1 MTTFG
6 ADPNYQKKLAVM
18 LMQQGVDASPV
29 QHWTQGA
36 ARMAQALV
44 GGNMMRSEREA
55 DDEANRNAMASLLG
69 GSQSAAQPQPMQ
81 QQQPAAHPVSN
92 PQSWAN
98 AISGI
103 ESSGKYD
110 ALGPVTKTGDR
121 AYGKYQ
127 VMGAN
132 VPQWTKAHLGQE
144 MTPEQFAANP
154 QAQDAVFKGQFG
166 QYAQKYGPE
175 GAAKAWFAGEGGMN
189 NPNAK
194 DQLGTS
200 VAQYAQKFNGALPGQ
215 QAQAA
220 PQQMAQAPQAPQID
234 RNAAMAAILNPRV
247 RPEVKQMLM
256 QHAIPKDHWVDE
268 RGPDGSFYQ
277 RNRLTGERKVIEKSD
292 VLPQAAVDQK
302 IAIAQASKPET
313 TINNTVNPLLKG
325 VGDRFN
331 DTMEKARSSSDQVR
345 SIHEARRALDEGA
358 ITGAGADPK
367 LFLAKTANMFG
378 LKSDVAANTEVLRGA
393 VGNSVL
399 DRAKAL
405 GANPSNADR
414 DYIEKVAG
422 GSIALEEGSIRRLL
436 DMQEKWARDT
446 IRRANNDGKKLL
458 GAQPKELAPVAGLL
472 TIDEPLSYDDFLKS
486 NPMQKPRVQNPAPSA
501 DGWITAPNGARI
513 RERR

>member
-6 ADPNYQKKLAVM
+6 ADPNYQKKLAAM
-18 LMQQGVDASPV
+18 LMQQGVDTSPV

-44 GGNMMRSEREA
+44 GGNMMQAERDA
-55 DDEANRNAMASLLG
+55 DESANRNAMAALLG
-69 GSQSAAQPQPMQ
+69 GGQAPQSNPPTPMQPQAQPASGGPET
-81 QQQPAAHPVSN
+81 
-92 PQSWAN
+92 WAN

-103 ESSGKYD
+103 ESGGKYD

-144 MTPEQFAANP
+144 MTPEQFLANS

-189 NPNAK
+189 NPNAR
-194 DQLGTS
+194 DQLGTT
-200 VAQYAQKFNGALPGQ
+200 VAQYGQKFTNGLPQQQTGQPQPAQQLAQMTPQ
-215 QAQAA
+215 QA
-220 PQQMAQAPQAPQID
+220 MAIALD
-234 RNAAMAAILNPRV
+234 PRV
-247 RPEVKQMLM
+247 RPEIKQFVM
-256 QHAIPKDHWVDE
+256 QRALPKDQWVDE

-277 RNRLTGERKVIEKSD
+277 RNSLTGERKVIEKSD
-292 VLPQAAVDQK
+292 VLPQAAVQQK
-302 IAIAQASKPET
+302 IDIAKASKPET
-313 TINNTVNPLLKG
+313 TINNTVNPILKG

-331 DTMEKARSSSDQVR
+331 ETMDKARSSADQIR
-345 SIHEARRALDEGA
+345 SVHEARKALDEGA
-358 ITGAGADPK
+358 ITGLAAEPK
-367 LFLAKTANMFG
+367 LFLAKTANLFG
-378 LKSDVAANTEVLRGA
+378 LKSDTAANTEVLRAA

-414 DYIEKVAG
+414 DYIEKVSG
-422 GSIALEEGSIRRLL
+422 GQIALEENSIRRLL
-436 DMQEKWARDT
+436 DMQERWARDT
-446 IRRANNDGKKLL
+446 IRRANTDGKKLL
-458 GAQPKELAPVAGLL
+458 DAQPKELAPVAGMMS
-472 TIDEPLSYDDFLKS
+472 IDDPLSYDDFLKA
-486 NPMQKPRVQNPAPSA
+486 NPIQRAQPPAPNA